1 MKTPLVPMLFGAL
14 AGGMGWGIRGQYGHE
29 TGAMIAGLLVSSVG
43 AVLFCGQA
51 SGLGTL
57 RAIGWGTLGIGIG
70 GSMTYGQIIG
80 WTQNPAN
87 LGDWSAWFWGMLGL
101 AVTGSIWIGFGGAF
115 LGMGLGGRRYS
126 APEMLLLMGS
136 LLGLYHVG
144 VLVLNQPFDPKNHQ
158 LPWLYFSNRVERP
171 RFECWGGLGL
181 ALAGLLGYL
190 AVKKDALG
198 WKMGLFG
205 ILGGAAGFPLGQ
217 CVQSWHAWNREW
229 IDASGFGPWAGV
241 MNWWNLMEIT
251 FGMVMGAMLLL
262 GLWWNRSLV
271 EPVDLDAEPAQDRA
285 TDMWFLFAH
294 LALLTASEFLEVP
307 FLNSWYGLGLVMVV
321 LPLFASVESL
331 RWPGWIV
338 GPVVLVPIAGKTL
351 RSMSERHGAFTNLD
365 CLLYLVA
372 PVAAA
377 FWFGWWINGRV
388 RAGDDGATVG
398 RYSLLFSAWMYF
410 LLNFAFFDY
419 PWPWQAWTGRTP
431 SALVYGVCLA
441 GLSWLAVS
449 YKEKESC

>member
-87 LGDWSAWFWGMLGL
+87 LGDWSAWFWGMVGL

-158 LPWLYFSNRVERP
+158 LPWLYFSNRLEKP

-181 ALAGLLGYL
+181 ALAGLLG
-190 AVKKDALG
+190 
-198 WKMGLFG
+198 
-205 ILGGAAGFPLGQ
+205 
-217 CVQSWHAWNREW
+217 
-229 IDASGFGPWAGV
+229 
-241 MNWWNLMEIT
+241 
-251 FGMVMGAMLLL
+251 
-262 GLWWNRSLV
+262 
-271 EPVDLDAEPAQDRA
+271 
-285 TDMWFLFAH
+285 
-294 LALLTASEFLEVP
+294 
-307 FLNSWYGLGLVMVV
+307 
-321 LPLFASVESL
+321 
-331 RWPGWIV
+331 
-338 GPVVLVPIAGKTL
+338 
-351 RSMSERHGAFTNLD
+351 
-365 CLLYLVA
+365 
-372 PVAAA
+372 
-377 FWFGWWINGRV
+377 
-388 RAGDDGATVG
+388 
-398 RYSLLFSAWMYF
+398 
-410 LLNFAFFDY
+410 
-419 PWPWQAWTGRTP
+419 
-431 SALVYGVCLA
+431 
-441 GLSWLAVS
+441 
-449 YKEKESC
+449 